1 MPKDPFK
8 QTKKK
13 KTLISNTFFFVRS
26 SHKNISCG
34 THKTCSAQ
42 TQCFPNLCSP
52 QSYLL
57 GLLAKIKCSI
67 CSYQLNLWYV
77 THGVTRV

>member
-1 MPKDPFK
+1 MQSALYLFKREVDKLVTAYATTPWCILHLYVPMPAI
-8 QTKKK
+8 
-13 KTLISNTFFFVRS
+13 LRIRNARRVRDEVE
-26 SHKNISCG
+26 
-34 THKTCSAQ
+34 
-42 TQCFPNLCSP
+42 
-52 QSYLL
+52 SYLL